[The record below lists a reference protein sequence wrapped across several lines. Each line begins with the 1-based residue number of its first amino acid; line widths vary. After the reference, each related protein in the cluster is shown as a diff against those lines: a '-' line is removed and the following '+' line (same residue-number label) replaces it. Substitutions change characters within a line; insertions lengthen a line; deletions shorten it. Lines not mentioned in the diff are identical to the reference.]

1 MQSTPKNQKLAELLF
16 QNVKEISAL
25 NPLRGKEAA
34 DAMREALAKVNPRAA
49 EDGITEDDVNRMVRE
64 SR

>member
-25 NPLRGKEAA
+25 NPLRGKEALPL
-34 DAMREALAKVNPRAA
+34 RGKEALPPRGTQGHQKSNLQNK
-49 EDGITEDDVNRMVRE
+49 DY
-64 SR
+64 

>member
-34 DAMREALAKVNPRAA
+34 DAMREAMPL
-49 EDGITEDDVNRMVRE
+49 
-64 SR
+64 S